1 MEQPPRVAWRAFP
14 DVVLLADESRTRR
27 HPLYRAAKTGDAG
40 SAAILVRALV
50 DETGIAAVRR
60 LIVGTNRD
68 AAPVLV
74 SVHAYENEGVN
85 AIPVALA
92 RLLGQRLGMECDDRV
107 VQSNVVCHTG
117 ADGFGR
123 LARQAAF
130 TGRVVAGREHVM
142 VDDFIGQG
150 GTLAN
155 LRGWIET
162 RGGTVMGAVSLTG
175 KTYSTVLNPSQE
187 QLHELRQQH
196 GPALEQWWH
205 DQFGHTFDCLTQSEA
220 RYLARSQDFDSIRN
234 RIAAAQQA
242 GNGPGCA

>member
-1 MEQPPRVAWRAFP
+1 MEQPPRVPWRAFP
-14 DVVLLADESRTRR
+14 AVVLLADERRTRR

-40 SAAILVRALV
+40 SATILVRALV

-68 AAPVLV
+68 SAPTLV

-92 RLLGQRLGMECDDRV
+92 RLLGQRLGMECDERV

-123 LARQAAF
+123 LARQAGF
-130 TGRVVAGREHVM
+130 TGEVAAGRDYVM

-196 GPALEQWWH
+196 GSALEQWWEG
-205 DQFGHTFDCLTQSEA
+205 QFGHAFDCLTQSEA
-220 RYLARSQDFDSIRN
+220 RYLARSPNIDSIRD

-242 GNGPGCA
+242 GNGPGGA